1 MRAIGCTFVCVLHL
15 LGVISRVSERERE
28 RETERESVTEKCER
42 GVKVNEKDGN
52 LKRNRGNKKILEE
65 DSSGPQSNI
74 LTCLIEVNG

>member
-1 MRAIGCTFVCVLHL
+1 MRAIGCTFVCALHL
-15 LGVISRVSERERE
+15 LGVISRVSE

-65 DSSGPQSNI
+65 DSSGPRSNI